1 MPIHDQSYRHYAG
14 SREPA
19 GRAWITIA
27 STGIRTMIRKRKFL
41 GLLLLAYLP
50 FLVYAIRFYLA
61 ANVSVPQ
68 ISAFLSA
75 TRESYRSF
83 FDWQAMFLVFITIW
97 VGAGLVANDKR
108 ANALQIYLSKPLTR
122 TEYIAGKAAI
132 LVVFL
137 TLVTWAPAILLL
149 LLHMVFTGSFAFIRA
164 NLMLFPAITL
174 YSVLQVLLAS
184 FTILALSSLS
194 NSSRFVAILY
204 TGVIFFT
211 DAVFGVL
218 SAVTGSSAFSW
229 ISISG
234 SLRQVGNI
242 IFRMTPLYRD
252 TPWQV
257 SLLVVVA
264 AIVVSIV
271 ILERRVRGVEV
282 VS

>member
-14 SREPA
+14 GREPA
-19 GRAWITIA
+19 GRAWIIIA
-27 STGIRTMIRKRKFL
+27 SGGIRTMIRKRRFL
-41 GLLLLAYLP
+41 GLMLLAWLP
-50 FLVYAIRFYLA
+50 FLIEAIRFYVA
-61 ANVSVPQ
+61 ANFSQVSAV
-68 ISAFLSA
+68 LGA
-75 TRESYRSF
+75 TRESYREF
-83 FDWQAMFLVFITIW
+83 FDYQATFVFFITIW
-97 VGAGLVANDKR
+97 VGAGLIANDKR

-122 TEYIAGKAAI
+122 TEYIAGKAFI
-132 LVVFL
+132 LLVFL
-137 TLVTWAPAILLL
+137 TLVTWAPAMLLL
-149 LLHMVFTGSFAFIRA
+149 LLHMIFTGSFAFIRA

-218 SAVTGSSAFSW
+218 TAVTGSSAFSW
-229 ISISG
+229 LSISG

-242 IFRMTPLYRD
+242 IFRMRPLYSD

-257 SLLVVVA
+257 SLLVVVL